1 MSRLRG
7 DLPTRVTIGFAAP
20 QEGGASVVLATLHGA
35 GGRPESLVRVGFR
48 CRPLLALHGRDVA
61 YVALEAIAAEL
72 LRRGLRSAS
81 FSVANADLV
90 ADLADR
96 RAVPATLTLPYV
108 RLRCTLNRFAAV
120 SVEAGDERS
129 LHDLTA
135 RARAELCLTIAA

>member
-7 DLPTRVTIGFAAP
+7 DQPAQVTIGFAAP
-20 QEGGASVVLATLHGA
+20 QEGGASIAFARLHGD
-35 GGRPESLVRVGFR
+35 GRRPESLVRVGFR

-61 YVALEAIAAEL
+61 YVAVEAVAAEL
-72 LRRGLRSAS
+72 LRRGLRSVTL
-81 FSVANADLV
+81 SVANSDLV

-96 RAVPATLTLPYV
+96 RAVPASLTLPYV

-129 LHDLTA
+129 LRDLTA
-135 RARAELCLTIAA
+135 RARAEVCLTIAA

>member
-7 DLPTRVTIGFAAP
+7 EQPVQVTIGFAAP
-20 QEGGASVVLATLHGA
+20 QEGGASVALARLHGD

-61 YVALEAIAAEL
+61 YLAVEAVAREL
-72 LRRGLRSAS
+72 LRRGLRSAA
-81 FSVANADLV
+81 FSVANADLI

-96 RAVPATLTLPYV
+96 RAVPASLTIPYV

-120 SVEAGDERS
+120 SVDAGDERS
-129 LHDLTA
+129 LRDLTA
-135 RARAELCLTIAA
+135 RARAEVCLTIAA